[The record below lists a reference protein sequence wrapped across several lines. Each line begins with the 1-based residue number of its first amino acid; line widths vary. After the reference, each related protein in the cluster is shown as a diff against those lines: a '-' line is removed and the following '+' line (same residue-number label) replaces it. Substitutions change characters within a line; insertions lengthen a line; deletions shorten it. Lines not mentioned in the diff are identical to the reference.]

1 MDPANGRLVPEV
13 SQSRRRTNPGVAS
26 VGSWLA
32 IWERLVLNDDSSVCP
47 VAGRPEPPASP
58 RDYDADNDGL
68 IEITNLAQLDVMR
81 HNLNGDEHQTTGSTL
96 PRSPLLRRAWVTPP
110 PAARATELVTDLDF
124 DANGEVNTGDT
135 YWNDGS
141 GWLSDRGQIGDI
153 WITRKQTVPRLVHGN
168 DHTISNLYI
177 ARNGTDYRRLSRG
190 ERTCASRCL
199 DPLSGPQSR
208 P

>member
-1 MDPANGRLVPEV
+1 M
-13 SQSRRRTNPGVAS
+13 AS
-26 VGSWLA
+26 VGSWLE

-47 VAGRPEPPASP
+47 VAGRPEPHASP

-81 HNLNGDEHQTTGSTL
+81 HNLNGDGTSDNREHAAAFPIATASMGY
-96 PRSPLLRRAWVTPP
+96 
-110 PAARATELVTDLDF
+110 PAAGCSGYELVTDLDF
-124 DANGEVNTGDT
+124 DANGNGNGEVNTGDT

-141 GWLSDRGQIGDI
+141 GWLSIGARSV
-153 WITRKQTVPRLVHGN
+153 TFGSRENKPFLASFHGN

-190 ERTCASRCL
+190 ERVR
-199 DPLSGPQSR
+199 
-208 P
+208 